1 MIWKIKQK
9 LTNDAGLFFFK
20 TAPSKNELIWQQ
32 WWEGEG
38 NGSLAIMASAIE
50 TEKKITKINNRA
62 KSSKSA
68 IKTTINIKIA
78 PNKVVQSADKNL
90 N

>member
-1 MIWKIKQK
+1 M
-9 LTNDAGLFFFK
+9 A
-20 TAPSKNELIWQQ
+20 
-32 WWEGEG
+32 EGEG
-38 NGSLAIMASAIE
+38 NGSLAIMALA
-50 TEKKITKINNRA
+50 TKTQKRKKITKINNRA

-68 IKTTINIKIA
+68 IKTTINIKNV

>member
-1 MIWKIKQK
+1 M
-9 LTNDAGLFFFK
+9 A
-20 TAPSKNELIWQQ
+20 
-32 WWEGEG
+32 EGEG
-38 NGSLAIMASAIE
+38 NGSLAIMALA
-50 TEKKITKINNRA
+50 TKTQKKFTKINNRA

-68 IKTTINIKIA
+68 IKTTINVKNT